1 MSDIA
6 DKKIKL
12 SAEPDDVSK
21 SGRGILG
28 VLKGLLPKSLFGRSL
43 IIVVA
48 PMVLLQ
54 SVLTFVFLERH
65 WQLVTQ
71 RMSQAVAREMSTL
84 VEVLEAYPQDADNK
98 TFNRIASD
106 SLGMRVDVLP
116 LGLLPIPSAKPFFNL
131 LDRTLAREISAA
143 VRKPFWID
151 TVGDSALIEV
161 RFLLEDKILR
171 VITRRSQAYATNS
184 HIFLVW
190 MVGTSLVLI
199 LISILFLRNQIRPIQ
214 RLAKAAA
221 RFGRGQSISN
231 ISHAGAREVRQ
242 ASQALVEMSERI
254 ERQIDQRA
262 IMLAGVSHDL
272 RTILTRFRLQLA
284 MIDAS
289 EDRDA
294 LVNDVDDMEQMLQD
308 YMSFASGTAQEA
320 DQTVNL
326 HNMLSSFC
334 EHADLQG
341 VPCRFTLE
349 GSQSIEVRPNAF
361 KRCVGN
367 LVSNACRYGQNVKI
381 TARHRSV
388 DLLISVED
396 DGPGIPKSA
405 REDVFKPFFRLDEAR
420 NQDQSGTGLGLAIA
434 RDIALVHG
442 GDIVLGDS
450 DMGGLKADLWIP
462 TEKA

>member
-1 MSDIA
+1 M
-6 DKKIKL
+6 
-12 SAEPDDVSK
+12 
-21 SGRGILG
+21 
-28 VLKGLLPKSLFGRSL
+28 PKSLFGRSL

-71 RMSQAVAREMSTL
+71 RMSEAVAREMATL
-84 VEVLEAYPQDADNK
+84 VEVLESYPQDAENE
-98 TFNRIASD
+98 TFNRIASN

-116 LGLLPIPSAKPFFNL
+116 LGTLPSPAPKPFFNL
-131 LDRTLAREISAA
+131 LDRTLAREISTA

-151 TVGDSALIEV
+151 TVGDSNLIEV
-161 RFLLEDKILR
+161 RFLLQDKILR
-171 VITRRSQAYATNS
+171 IITRRSQAYATNS

-199 LISILFLRNQIRPIQ
+199 LISVAFLRNQIRPIQ
-214 RLAKAAA
+214 RLAKAAD

-231 ISHAGAREVRQ
+231 IPHAGAKEVRK
-242 ASQALVEMSERI
+242 ASHALVEMSERI

-284 MIDAS
+284 MLEAS
-289 EDRDA
+289 DDKVA
-294 LVNDVDDMEQMLQD
+294 LIQDVDDMEQMLHD
-308 YMSFASGTAQEA
+308 YMAFANGTAQEA
-320 DQTVNL
+320 AQPVDLRKILQ
-326 HNMLSSFC
+326 SFC
-334 EHADLQG
+334 EHADLQN
-341 VPCRFTLE
+341 VPCTFTIE
-349 GSQSIEVRPNAF
+349 GNSAIEVRPNAF

-367 LVSNACRYGQNVKI
+367 MFSNACRYGKHVKI
-381 TARHRSV
+381 TAKHGVKELS
-388 DLLISVED
+388 ISVED
-396 DGPGIPKSA
+396 DGPGIPESA

-442 GDIVLGDS
+442 GDIKLGTS
-450 DMGGLKADLWIP
+450 ELGGLKADLIIP
-462 TEKA
+462 TSNA

>member
-6 DKKIKL
+6 DKKTKL
-12 SAEPDDVSK
+12 SVDPDDASK
-21 SGRGILG
+21 AGSGILG
-28 VLKGLLPKSLFGRSL
+28 TLKGMLPKSLFGRSL

-71 RMSQAVAREMSTL
+71 RMSEAVAREMSTL
-84 VEVLEAYPQDADNK
+84 VEVLEAYPQDTDNK

-116 LGLLPIPSAKPFFNL
+116 HGTLPAPSAKPFFNL
-131 LDRTLAREISAA
+131 LDRTLAREIGAA
-143 VRKPFWID
+143 VQKPFWID
-151 TVGDSALIEV
+151 TVGDSTLIEV
-161 RFLLEDKILR
+161 RFLLDDKILR
-171 VITRRSQAYATNS
+171 VISRRSQAYATNS

-242 ASQALVEMSERI
+242 ASQALVEMSESI

-289 EDRDA
+289 EDRNA

-320 DQTVNL
+320 DQTVDL
-326 HNMLSSFC
+326 EDMLSSFC

-341 VPCRFTLE
+341 IPCSFTLE
-349 GSQSIEVRPNAF
+349 GSSSIEVRPNAF

-381 TARHRSV
+381 TARHRAA
-388 DLLISVED
+388 DLLICVED
-396 DGPGIPKSA
+396 DGPGIPKNA

-450 DMGGLKADLWIP
+450 DMGGLKADLWLP
-462 TEKA
+462 AEKA

>member
-1 MSDIA
+1 M
-6 DKKIKL
+6 
-12 SAEPDDVSK
+12 
-21 SGRGILG
+21 
-28 VLKGLLPKSLFGRSL
+28 
-43 IIVVA
+43 
-48 PMVLLQ
+48 
-54 SVLTFVFLERH
+54 
-65 WQLVTQ
+65 
-71 RMSQAVAREMSTL
+71 
-84 VEVLEAYPQDADNK
+84 
-98 TFNRIASD
+98 
-106 SLGMRVDVLP
+106 
-116 LGLLPIPSAKPFFNL
+116 
-131 LDRTLAREISAA
+131 
-143 VRKPFWID
+143 
-151 TVGDSALIEV
+151 
-161 RFLLEDKILR
+161 
-171 VITRRSQAYATNS
+171 
-184 HIFLVW
+184 
-190 MVGTSLVLI
+190 VLI
-199 LISILFLRNQIRPIQ
+199 LIAILFLRNQIRPIQ

-294 LVNDVDDMEQMLQD
+294 LVHDVDDMEQMLQD
-308 YMSFASGTAQEA
+308 YMSFASGTAEEA
-320 DQTVNL
+320 DQTIDL
-326 HNMLSSFC
+326 EALLKSFC

-341 VPCRFTLE
+341 VPCSFSLE
-349 GSQSIEVRPNAF
+349 GSRNIEVRPNAF

-367 LVSNACRYGQNVKI
+367 LVSNACRYGKHIQI
-381 TARHRSV
+381 TARHRAS
-388 DLLISVED
+388 DILIRVED
-396 DGPGIPKSA
+396 DGPGIPEAA

-450 DMGGLKADLWIP
+450 EMGGLKAELLLP

>member
-6 DKKIKL
+6 DKKTKF
-12 SAEPDDVSK
+12 STEMGGSSTA
-21 SGRGILG
+21 GRGVLG
-28 VLKGLLPKSLFGRSL
+28 RLKGLMPKSLFGRSL

-71 RMSQAVAREMSTL
+71 RMSEAVAREMATL
-84 VEVLEAYPQDADNK
+84 VHVLEAYPQDAENE
-98 TFNRIASD
+98 TFNQIASD

-116 LGLLPIPSAKPFFNL
+116 FGTLPAPSAKPFFNL

-151 TVGDSALIEV
+151 TIGDTNLIEV

-190 MVGTSLVLI
+190 MVGTSFVLI
-199 LISILFLRNQIRPIQ
+199 LISVAFLRNQIRPIQ
-214 RLAKAAA
+214 RLAKAAE
-221 RFGRGQSISN
+221 RFGRGHSISG

-242 ASQALVEMSERI
+242 ASHALVEMGERI

-284 MIDAS
+284 MLEAS
-289 EDRDA
+289 EDRTA
-294 LVNDVDDMEQMLQD
+294 LIQDVDDMEQMLQD

-320 DQTVNL
+320 DQTVDL
-326 HNMLSSFC
+326 EKVLSSCC
-334 EHADLQG
+334 EHANLQG
-341 VPCRFTLE
+341 VPCSYTLS
-349 GSQSIEVRPNAF
+349 GSSSVEVRPNAF
-361 KRCVGN
+361 KRCIGN

-381 TARHRSV
+381 TAQHSAT
-388 DLLISVED
+388 DLIISVED
-396 DGPGIPKSA
+396 DGPGIPESA

-442 GDIVLGDS
+442 GDIVLGTS
-450 DMGGLKADLWIP
+450 DLGGLKAELKIP
-462 TEKA
+462 TSKA